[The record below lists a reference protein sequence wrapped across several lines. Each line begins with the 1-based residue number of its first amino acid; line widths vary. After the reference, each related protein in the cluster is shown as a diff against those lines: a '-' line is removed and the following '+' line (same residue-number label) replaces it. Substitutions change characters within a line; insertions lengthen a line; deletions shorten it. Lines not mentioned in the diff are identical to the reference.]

1 MICPD
6 CNGKGE
12 AIYYEYLGTDFAKN
26 IVNIKPKKDIC
37 RTCNGSG
44 FEIQTHADRIRA
56 MSDEE
61 LADAWMKD
69 VAVCHRCVY
78 TEECEC
84 DEYVTI
90 EKCKEGLLKW
100 LKQPV

>member
-1 MICPD
+1 MGNCGQACPYNTLDGCKVKEYNAICPLS
-6 CNGKGE
+6 NM
-12 AIYYEYLGTDFAKN
+12 ATPITEYKM
-26 IVNIKPKKDIC
+26 
-37 RTCNGSG
+37 
-44 FEIQTHADRIRA
+44 THADRIRA

-69 VAVCHRCVY
+69 VAPCHRCVY

-100 LKQPV
+100 LKQPVGDDNDL